1 MNFTFTGTRRTEK
14 GPGPF
19 FAFSLRGRRRF
30 LGADEL
36 ARGTRP
42 GATARWPGCRLP
54 RLPACEGLP
63 PLHPAACRG
72 LVSVCRFPACP
83 PPAGRHPDWGVAAF
97 HPAACR
103 GLVSVVRFPA
113 CPPSLR
119 AGSLL
124 PRDRLA
130 SPAASVAGSSG
141 HLSRRLSLIT
151 PHSSLCTAFAE
162 QGASVAFGHAPIETG
177 G

>member
-103 GLVSVVRFPA
+103 GLVSVVRFPGLA
-113 CPPSLR
+113 LPLPFLAQSFLGVNPGNLRNLRPLAVSAVRFSLYI
-119 AGSLL
+119 L
-124 PRDRLA
+124 
-130 SPAASVAGSSG
+130 
-141 HLSRRLSLIT
+141 
-151 PHSSLCTAFAE
+151 HSSLCTLKMSVCTFNHTKE
-162 QGASVAFGHAPIETG
+162 GHLCAS
-177 G
+177 